1 MNGNQKSKED
11 PTGDKSYSCDF
22 CPKTFAK
29 KDDAKIHQIKCVDS
43 IQEEVEGISKEQTTT
58 TKEMV
63 SVEAAP
69 LGMAQS
75 KNVKKELDEEE
86 HFSSSNLN
94 QNDEENSDQ

>member
-1 MNGNQKSKED
+1 
-11 PTGDKSYSCDF
+11 
-22 CPKTFAK
+22 
-29 KDDAKIHQIKCVDS
+29 
-43 IQEEVEGISKEQTTT
+43 
-58 TKEMV
+58 MV

-69 LGMAQS
+69 PGLTQS